1 MRESL
6 LRPSGIHKHHCNNM
20 ESNKRCM
27 IEHLVLAG
35 GGMFGWQEYGALR
48 ESALEGWWDFKNI
61 RSLWGTSAGSIVA
74 VMICMGFDW
83 ETLDDFL
90 LRRPWHTLFPFGFDV
105 VMQGYPN
112 RGFYSLLDF
121 VKVFDPL
128 LGALDMS
135 QDITLK
141 QFHEW
146 TCQKW
151 PPHGRDLYIYAI
163 DINQDYSVDVEF
175 HYKTHPDMPLLH
187 AVYAS
192 CSIPGVF
199 SPLLTEEGHCYL
211 DGGVFA
217 NFPLLHLLK
226 TGVDPATVF
235 GVNRDSCEHMSQ
247 VRITNTSNLV
257 DLYTTFIGKVGERI
271 SRCPVENLGAHI
283 LAVPTLLGGI
293 KALFQS
299 LASVEKRRELV
310 QSGANAWLQSSMR
323 KMFKEEVLTIDSES
337 LPTTIPET
345 QS

>member
-1 MRESL
+1 
-6 LRPSGIHKHHCNNM
+6 M
-20 ESNKRCM
+20 ESNKRMESKKRCK

-48 ESALEGWWDFKNI
+48 ESAMNGFWNVDEI
-61 RSLWGTSAGSIVA
+61 RSLWGTSAGSIMA
-74 VMICMGFDW
+74 VMMCMGFDW
-83 ETLDDFL
+83 ATLDDFL

-112 RGFYSLLDF
+112 RGFYSLQDF
-121 VKVFDPL
+121 LKVFDPL

-146 TCQKW
+146 TCEKW
-151 PPHGRDLYIYAI
+151 PPHGRDLHIFAI

-175 HYKTHPDMPLLH
+175 HHTTHAEMPLMH

-217 NFPLLHLLK
+217 NFPLLPLLK
-226 TGVDPATVF
+226 TGVEPGTIF
-235 GVNRDSCEHMSQ
+235 GINRNSCDHMSQ
-247 VRITNTSNLV
+247 VRITNESTLV
-257 DLYTTFIGKVGERI
+257 DLYTTFLGKVGERI
-271 SRCPVENLGAHI
+271 SYCSTLEDSAAYI
-283 LAVPTLLGGI
+283 LPVPTILGGI
-293 KALFQS
+293 HALFES
-299 LASVEKRRELV
+299 LSSVEKRRQLI
-310 QSGANAWLQSSMR
+310 QSGVDAWLDSSLC
-323 KMFKEEVLTIDSES
+323 KQFKEEVQTTETSPPLT
-337 LPTTIPET
+337 TTLET